1 MEKSKP
7 YIQKFFKFNNKINP
21 AIITKVVDKIAT
33 YYLEDPKIS
42 ISFST
47 KEESFS
53 DLDSDDFEYLLEEH
67 FDIADVASFSLND
80 EEGNSFTLTLQF
92 HNESIGANG
101 NYHLSLDSK
110 ISNSKMDEYIWSE
123 LNLEKYP
130 TFTQLT
136 NQQMAVNPI
145 FGKTDKKIIP
155 KFCFVLMPFSEG
167 WSDRIWRHLSEI
179 VSSAGFNCKRADNL
193 FGHNIL
199 NDIWLAINRAEV
211 IIADIT
217 SRNPNVFYEIGIA
230 HTIGKKV
237 ILLSQKKED
246 IPFDFLHYRHILYED
261 NTDGIK
267 LLENLLP
274 KFLNETTERK

>member
-1 MEKSKP
+1 
-7 YIQKFFKFNNKINP
+7 
-21 AIITKVVDKIAT
+21 
-33 YYLEDPKIS
+33 
-42 ISFST
+42 
-47 KEESFS
+47 
-53 DLDSDDFEYLLEEH
+53 
-67 FDIADVASFSLND
+67 
-80 EEGNSFTLTLQF
+80 
-92 HNESIGANG
+92 
-101 NYHLSLDSK
+101 
-110 ISNSKMDEYIWSE
+110 
-123 LNLEKYP
+123 
-130 TFTQLT
+130 
-136 NQQMAVNPI
+136 
-145 FGKTDKKIIP
+145 
-155 KFCFVLMPFSEG
+155 
-167 WSDRIWRHLSEI
+167 

>member
-1 MEKSKP
+1 
-7 YIQKFFKFNNKINP
+7 
-21 AIITKVVDKIAT
+21 
-33 YYLEDPKIS
+33 
-42 ISFST
+42 
-47 KEESFS
+47 
-53 DLDSDDFEYLLEEH
+53 
-67 FDIADVASFSLND
+67 
-80 EEGNSFTLTLQF
+80 
-92 HNESIGANG
+92 
-101 NYHLSLDSK
+101 
-110 ISNSKMDEYIWSE
+110 MDEYIWSE